1 MKTLRTLS
9 TWISDKWTR
18 KNKHIP
24 MEVGDYW
31 KHVGHTYPRRINGL
45 TKLFGRVLKVSFH
58 NSDVVLDY
66 SYVIRFYEYYKKSDN
81 KQRRVINTGEEQST
95 EIPIFYGM
103 PSATS
108 VVLEIIAPFIV
119 MAVVIALVV
128 GITLA
133 LPALRTWMNS

>member
-1 MKTLRTLS
+1 
-9 TWISDKWTR
+9 
-18 KNKHIP
+18 
-24 MEVGDYW
+24 MEIGDYW

-66 SYVIRFYEYYKKSDN
+66 SYVIRFYEYYKKSDD

-119 MAVVIALVV
+119 TVVVIVSVAGLIL
-128 GITLA
+128 GLNY
-133 LPALRTWMNS
+133 LLMWFKS